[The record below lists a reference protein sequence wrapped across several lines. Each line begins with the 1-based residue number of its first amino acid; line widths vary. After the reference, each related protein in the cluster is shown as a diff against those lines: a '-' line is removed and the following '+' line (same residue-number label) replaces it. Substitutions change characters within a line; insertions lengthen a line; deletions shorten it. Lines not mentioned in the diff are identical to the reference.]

1 MKSLVL
7 SDIHANLAGLDAV
20 LEAEGDCDEIIF
32 LGDAIV
38 AGPQPDQVLRRLAP
52 LSGVWTAG
60 NHDLEPFSRVFD
72 DHETDPDQIYMRWT
86 RDHISPEGRRVLD
99 RLVPTH
105 VIERDGM
112 VIRLHHGHFPRPV
125 GRRTRSVRSGLLWRA
140 LRKIRRKLVGPD
152 WDSRIWPDTSPRIFR
167 AIAQEYPE
175 PYVFLAHSHVQ
186 FRVQID
192 RTTFIN
198 PGSVGQPRLG
208 QPLATY
214 AVLEDGEIQLKAVPY
229 DVEATCRALD
239 SVPLERSFIEA
250 WKAGYRAGRLPAR
263 YALREWQS
271 LINQGYR

>member
-1 MKSLVL
+1 MKSLII

-20 LEAEGDCDEIIF
+20 LEAERNWDEVIF

-52 LSGVWTAG
+52 LKGVWTAG
-60 NHDLEPFSRVFD
+60 NHDLEPFARVFAD
-72 DHETDPDQIYMRWT
+72 RETDPDQIYMRWT
-86 RDHISPEGRRVLD
+86 RDQISPEGRRVID
-99 RLVPTH
+99 RLEPTH
-105 VIERDGM
+105 VIERHGL

-125 GRRTRSVRSGLLWRA
+125 GRSARPAPSGLLWRA

-175 PYVFLAHSHVQ
+175 PYILLAHSHVQ
-186 FRVQID
+186 FRVQVGS
-192 RTTFIN
+192 TVFIN

-214 AVLEDGEIQLKAVPY
+214 AVLEDGEIDLRAVPY

-250 WKAGYRAGRLPAR
+250 WQAGYRAGRLPAR
-263 YALREWQS
+263 YPLRDWQS

>member
-1 MKSLVL
+1 MKSLVI
-7 SDIHANLAGLDAV
+7 SDIHANLAGLNAV
-20 LEAEGDCDEIIF
+20 LEAERNWDEIIF

-38 AGPQPDQVLRRLAP
+38 AGPQPDQVVRCLAP
-52 LSGVWTAG
+52 LNGVWTAG
-60 NHDLEPFSRVFD
+60 NHDLEPFSRAFT
-72 DHETDPDQIYMRWT
+72 DHDTDPDKIYMRWT
-86 RDHISPEGRRVLD
+86 RDQISPEGRQFLD
-99 RLVPTH
+99 RLEPTH
-105 VIERDGM
+105 VIERDGL
-112 VIRLHHGHFPRPV
+112 VIRLHHGHFPRPL
-125 GRRTRSVRSGLLWRA
+125 GRPARPVRSGLLWRA
-140 LRKIRRKLVGPD
+140 LRKIRRKLIGPD

-167 AIAQEYPE
+167 AIAQQFPE

-192 RTTFIN
+192 GTTFVN

-214 AVLEDGEIQLKAVPY
+214 AVLDHGEIQLKAVPY

-239 SVPLERSFIEA
+239 SVPLERGFIEA

-263 YALREWQS
+263 YPLREWQS